1 MKSDTK
7 LAENR
12 DLFKK
17 QGVTAMDQS
26 TRMKEMEEQ
35 MGRIKQNVS
44 RIKNKIVVMSGK
56 GGVGKT
62 TVAVNI
68 AAGLARN
75 GKKVGIMD
83 VDIHG
88 PNVPKMLGLEGCNLT
103 YDQNGIIPLE
113 VTENL
118 KAVSMSFLLPDP
130 ESPVIWRGPMKI
142 QLINQFLGDV
152 QWGDL
157 DYLVVDLPPGTG
169 DETLS
174 IAQQI
179 EGAKA
184 LIVTT
189 PQDVA
194 LLDSRKALTFARK
207 LDMEI
212 LGVVENMSG
221 MTCPHCGEEI
231 DLFKKGGG
239 EKAAGEMM
247 ADFLGRVPI
256 DPEIVTSGD
265 AGVPIIHKGT
275 SSPSGK
281 ALEMIINRIHKGG

>member
-1 MKSDTK
+1 LDMYK
-7 LAENR
+7 A
-12 DLFKK
+12 
-17 QGVTAMDQS
+17 VTDMDEKG
-26 TRMKEMEEQ
+26 RMREMQE
-35 MGRIKQNVS
+35 RIDRNVS
-44 RIKNKIVVMSGK
+44 HIRHKVVVMSGK

-68 AAGLARN
+68 ASGLA
-75 GKKVGIMD
+75 KKGLTVGIMD

-88 PNVPKMLGLEGCNLT
+88 PNVPKMLGIEGKGLT
-103 YDQNGIIPLE
+103 YNESGMIPIQ
-113 VTENL
+113 VTGNL
-118 KAVSMSFLLPDP
+118 KAISMSFLLPDP

-142 QLINQFLGDV
+142 KLINQFLGDV

-157 DYLVVDLPPGTG
+157 DYLVIDLPPGTG

-179 EGAKA
+179 KGAHA

-194 LLDSRKALTFARK
+194 LLDSRKALNFARK
-207 LDMEI
+207 LDMPI

-221 MTCPHCGEEI
+221 MICPHCGKTI

-239 EKAAGEMM
+239 ERAASEMG
-247 ADFLGRVPI
+247 ANFLGRLPI
-256 DPEIVTSGD
+256 DPNIVISGD
-265 AGVPIIHKGT
+265 AGIPMVLRKEDSVSVKPLNGIVD
-275 SSPSGK
+275 
-281 ALEMIINRIHKGG
+281 RIQKKME

>member
-1 MKSDTK
+1 
-7 LAENR
+7 
-12 DLFKK
+12 
-17 QGVTAMDQS
+17 
-26 TRMKEMEEQ
+26 
-35 MGRIKQNVS
+35 
-44 RIKNKIVVMSGK
+44 
-56 GGVGKT
+56 
-62 TVAVNI
+62 
-68 AAGLARN
+68 
-75 GKKVGIMD
+75 
-83 VDIHG
+83 
-88 PNVPKMLGLEGCNLT
+88 MLGLEGRNLT

-207 LDMEI
+207 LNMDI

-221 MTCPHCGEEI
+221 MVCPHCGKDI

-239 EKAAGEMM
+239 ERAAREMM
-247 ADFLGRVPI
+247 ANFLGRLPL
-256 DPEIVTSGD
+256 DPEMVISGD
-265 AGVPIIHKGT
+265 EGAPLVLKEEV
-275 SSPSGK
+275 SPSRK
-281 ALEMIINRIHKGG
+281 AMDRIIEIIDEEG

>member
-1 MKSDTK
+1 MNMKDSD
-7 LAENR
+7 
-12 DLFKK
+12 
-17 QGVTAMDQS
+17 
-26 TRMKEMEEQ
+26 RMREMEQQQE
-35 MGRIKQNVS
+35 RIKQNIS
-44 RIKNKIVVMSGK
+44 RIRNKIVVMSGK

-68 AAGLARN
+68 ASGLARK
-75 GKKVGIMD
+75 GKSVGIMD

-88 PNVPKMLGLEGCNLT
+88 PNVPKMLGIEGMSLEYNELGM
-103 YDQNGIIPLE
+103 IPLK
-113 VTENL
+113 VTDNL
-118 KAVSMSFLLPDP
+118 KAISMSFLLPDP

-157 DYLVVDLPPGTG
+157 DYLVIDLPPGTG

-174 IAQQI
+174 IAQLI
-179 EGAKA
+179 KGAQA

-194 LLDSRKALTFARK
+194 LLDSRKALNFARK
-207 LDMEI
+207 LDMPV

-221 MTCPHCGEEI
+221 MTCPHCGKTI

-239 EKAAGEMM
+239 EAAAREMN
-247 ADFLGRVPI
+247 AYFLGRLPI
-256 DPEIVTSGD
+256 DPEMVLSGD
-265 AGVPIIHKGT
+265 EGIPMVLKEKDSVSVGPLFDI
-275 SSPSGK
+275 
-281 ALEMIINRIHKGG
+281 LDRIQEKME